1 MRTHSKEKTFARR
14 AAYAPAVFRMLAVA
28 CFLLFAGGI
37 GIPATAAQ
45 NLNSLITINKSNAKL
60 LDVMGAIEQQSNY
73 LFVYNK
79 DVDVQRNASLN
90 VEDRPLADVL
100 ADLFN
105 GSGIR
110 YSVEGSYIML
120 SAAKAADAVQQAITV
135 TGKVMDG
142 AFNEP
147 MPGVAIQ
154 VQGTTTGTVTDLDGN
169 FTLEVPSQEAVLIFS
184 FVGYKT
190 QNVTVGTQR
199 TLNITMQEDTETLE
213 EVVVTALGIQKKE
226 KSLTYSTQVVGG
238 DELTRAKDANMMN
251 SLAGKTA
258 GVQILRSSS
267 GLGGSVKI
275 NIRGSRSVSGSNQPL
290 YVIDGMPINS
300 SSSESTATIMG
311 GNNDGANR
319 DNGDGI
325 SNLNPDDIES
335 MNILK
340 GPAAAALYGASA
352 ANGVVVITTKK
363 GKVGRTSVTFNSNT
377 TWDWAAYGVPEFLIR
392 TASLIPV

>member
-120 SAAKAADAVQQAITV
+120 SAAKAADAV
-135 TGKVMDG
+135 
-142 AFNEP
+142 
-147 MPGVAIQ
+147 
-154 VQGTTTGTVTDLDGN
+154 
-169 FTLEVPSQEAVLIFS
+169 
-184 FVGYKT
+184 
-190 QNVTVGTQR
+190 
-199 TLNITMQEDTETLE
+199 
-213 EVVVTALGIQKKE
+213 
-226 KSLTYSTQVVGG
+226 
-238 DELTRAKDANMMN
+238 
-251 SLAGKTA
+251 
-258 GVQILRSSS
+258 
-267 GLGGSVKI
+267 
-275 NIRGSRSVSGSNQPL
+275 
-290 YVIDGMPINS
+290 
-300 SSSESTATIMG
+300 
-311 GNNDGANR
+311 
-319 DNGDGI
+319 
-325 SNLNPDDIES
+325 
-335 MNILK
+335 
-340 GPAAAALYGASA
+340 
-352 ANGVVVITTKK
+352 
-363 GKVGRTSVTFNSNT
+363 
-377 TWDWAAYGVPEFLIR
+377 
-392 TASLIPV
+392 